1 MSLEAMPSLAEKVV
15 IVTGASSG
23 LGAAI
28 ARSFSIKGAR
38 LVITAR
44 RESRLR
50 AVAQE
55 CGAIPIVGDASLEA
69 TAQSVLDAALSRFGR
84 VDILINCAGQGF
96 YKPLLETSLKEYD
109 ELMNSN
115 MRSSFV
121 FTRVVAPQLVAQR
134 SGQILFVS
142 SVAGLVGTANEA
154 VYSATKFAQAGFAQ
168 AVDGELR
175 PYGIKVSVL
184 FPGGIKTEFAI
195 GRGRTEESVATSEM
209 MDADELAESIVFV
222 CSLPDNLRIP
232 QMTLRHM

>member
-1 MSLEAMPSLAEKVV
+1 MSLEAMPSFASKVV

-28 ARSFSIKGAR
+28 ARSFSRKGAQ
-38 LVITAR
+38 LIVTAR
-44 RESRLR
+44 REERLR
-50 AVAQE
+50 AIAQE
-55 CGAIPIVGDASLEA
+55 CGAIPIVGDASHEA
-69 TAQSVLDAALSRFGR
+69 TAQAVLDAAVSQFGR

-96 YKPLLETSLKEYD
+96 YKPLLETSLEGYE

-121 FTRVVAPQLVAQR
+121 FTRIVAPQLVAQR
-134 SGQILFVS
+134 SGQILFIS

-154 VYSATKFAQAGFAQ
+154 VYSATKFAHAGFAE

-195 GRGRTEESVATSEM
+195 GRGRTEVSVASSQM
-209 MDADELAESIVFV
+209 MDADELAESIAFLCV
-222 CSLPDNLRIP
+222 LPANLRIP
-232 QMTLRHM
+232 QITLRHM

>member
-175 PYGIKVSVL
+175 PYG
-184 FPGGIKTEFAI
+184 KTEFAI

>member
-1 MSLEAMPSLAEKVV
+1 MSLEAMPSLAGKVV

-28 ARSFSIKGAR
+28 AREFSKKGAH
-38 LVITAR
+38 LIVTAR
-44 RESRLR
+44 REGRLL

-55 CGAIPIVGDASLEA
+55 CGGIPIAGDASLEA
-69 TAQSVLDAALSRFGR
+69 TAEAVLEAALSQFGR

-96 YKPLLETSLKEYD
+96 YKPLLETSLEEYD

-121 FTRVVAPQLVAQR
+121 FTRVFAPQLVAQR
-134 SGQILFVS
+134 SGQIVFIS

-175 PYGIKVSVL
+175 PYGIKVSAL

-195 GRGRTEESVATSEM
+195 GRGRTEESVAASDM
-209 MDADELAESIVFV
+209 MDADEIAESIAFL
-222 CSLPDNLRIP
+222 CALPDNLRIP